1 MRKRVSVGYSLE
13 GKRMLSMSET
23 ETYTGLG
30 RNAARK
36 LAENAGAV
44 RKYGRRVLID
54 RTLIDKALD
63 TMPVAAAAAAEN

>member
-1 MRKRVSVGYSLE
+1 MRKRTVIGYSLE
-13 GKRMLSMSET
+13 GKRMLSVTEM

-36 LAENAGAV
+36 FAEEAGAL

-54 RTLIDKALD
+54 KAALDKALD
-63 TMPVAAAAAAEN
+63 AMAVSE

>member
-1 MRKRVSVGYSLE
+1 
-13 GKRMLSMSET
+13 MLSVSET

-30 RNAARK
+30 RNAARE

-54 RTLIDKALD
+54 KTILDKALNSLPG
-63 TMPVAAAAAAEN
+63 TAAAAEN

>member
-1 MRKRVSVGYSLE
+1 MRKRTVVGYSLE
-13 GKRMLSMSET
+13 GKRMLSVTEM

-36 LAENAGAV
+36 FAEEAGAL

-54 RTLIDKALD
+54 KSALD
-63 TMPVAAAAAAEN
+63 RALDAMAAAE

>member
-1 MRKRVSVGYSLE
+1 MRKRTTVGYSLE
-13 GKRMLSMSET
+13 GKRMLSVSEM

-36 LAENAGAV
+36 FAEEAGAL

-54 RTLIDKALD
+54 KGALD
-63 TMPVAAAAAAEN
+63 RALDAMAAAE

>member
-1 MRKRVSVGYSLE
+1 MRKRTVTGYSLE
-13 GKRMLSMSET
+13 GKRLLSVSEL
-23 ETYTGLG
+23 ELYTGLG

-54 RTLIDKALD
+54 KSALD
-63 TMPVAAAAAAEN
+63 LALDAMAAGK

>member
-1 MRKRVSVGYSLE
+1 MRKKVVVGYSLE
-13 GKRMLSMSET
+13 GKRMLSVSEM

-36 LAENAGAV
+36 FAEDAGAL

-54 RTLIDKALD
+54 KAVLDRALD
-63 TMPVAAAAAAEN
+63 AMAAGE

>member
-1 MRKRVSVGYSLE
+1 MRKKVVVGYSLE
-13 GKRMLSMSET
+13 GKRMLSVAEM

-36 LAENAGAV
+36 FAEDAGAL

-54 RTLIDKALD
+54 KAALD
-63 TMPVAAAAAAEN
+63 RALDAMAAGK